1 MLGMTPRQIRKCFF
15 EQAWAVTV
23 LSMIPGWMIGFGI
36 HYLVTSRMIEG
47 MEENPALYFLSA
59 GPFILAA
66 LCTAATSGL
75 AYFSFSFRINGMLP
89 ADAAYFGKTMKRRSG
104 KKGGW
109 KGDIV

>member
-1 MLGMTPRQIRKCFF
+1 
-15 EQAWAVTV
+15 
-23 LSMIPGWMIGFGI
+23 MIPGWMIGFGI